1 MRYLCWLG
9 CFFLSLV
16 VSISA
21 KTVNESARE
30 IPIIADADIVI
41 VGGSTAAISAALEAA
56 KQGAKVF
63 VAAPRPYLGE
73 DLCATGRLW
82 LEPGRT
88 PQSDLEKRLFAPPAQ
103 PLGKSLPYQY
113 ATSIPSAAKHPD
125 TTPPSRLSD
134 GKCSSASS
142 ESVQYDGDVT
152 ITLTLDRP
160 QQVLRLVIL
169 AYQRTDDFDVQSVR
183 VSASEDQSQWKVV
196 AELSNRKLDQ
206 GNFEQQPVEI
216 SWQADQTLPRFI
228 RLNIRKSPAASRI
241 LLGEILVES
250 PVQQSDSSS
259 NASPAMVR
267 PMQIK
272 YTLESALLDSGV
284 RFLYSSLAT
293 DCLQDDQGRIAGV
306 VLANP
311 SGRQAVR
318 AKLVIDA
325 TIRGDLA
332 RASGATAA
340 TYPSGPQEFQRVV
353 IHGGG
358 TAPPPNLQVR
368 TIDTA
373 VPDQRNPGKFYT
385 AYQYSLS
392 LPMTDGS
399 LGSFAAVEQL
409 ARDKTFSPAAV
420 ESSEVLFQIPPDP
433 IACKARLDG
442 NWPGVEQ
449 LNLATLQ
456 PSGLDGLWLL
466 GPAADISRKAA
477 AEMIEPLNSLR
488 LGRRVGQSAAQS
500 VAGQPLPKSASL
512 RGSPRPDSVPGDT
525 REDLSSTALR
535 QTDSQ
540 KLAAQARSLPVWG
553 EYDVVVVGGG
563 TGGAPAGISAARH
576 GAKTLVIEYLHTLGG
591 VGTVG
596 LINKY
601 YHGNRVGFTA
611 EIDKGIEEFGPDA
624 VRSDGWNVEWKSEW
638 YRKELRKAGAE
649 LWYGVLGAGSVVE
662 DGRVRGVVVAST
674 RGRGVVLA
682 RVVIDSTGSGAIAAS
697 AGAAVDASGAE
708 HVAVQGTGLPPKALG
723 AGYTNTDFTFI
734 DDLDV
739 MDISSSFSIAR
750 EKYKD
755 AWDLGQLIDTRER
768 QRIIGDFVITPLDI
782 WNHRTYP
789 DTITVARSNFDTH
802 GFTIHPVFL
811 IRQPDLLDIDVDV
824 PYRALLPRGLDGIL
838 VTGLGVSAHRDAMP
852 VIRMQANIQNQG
864 YAMGLAATMLAKD
877 NLPTRKL
884 DIKALQKQLITVG
897 ILPERVLTDADSF
910 PLPKDKIVFAVST
923 VVTNY
928 DGIQIL
934 LADPDTALPLLRDA
948 YEKTDN
954 PKAKWV
960 YAQILGMFG
969 DSTGSPTLI
978 AEIAA
983 RPWDKGWRYTG
994 MGQFGMSLSE
1004 LDSLIIALGR
1014 TRDPKALPILLDKA
1028 RLLTPDS
1035 EFSHFRA
1042 ISVALETL
1050 SDPKAAPVLAELLQK
1065 PGMTGHAWTDLTAVR
1080 KTIAPSST
1088 DTTARNCSLS
1098 ELLLARA
1105 LFRCGDVEGLGAAI
1119 LRQYARDSRG
1129 VYARHARAIL
1139 EEKPA
1144 IRRPFSG

>member
-1 MRYLCWLG
+1 MRSFHWIVL
-9 CFFLSLV
+9 FSLLL
-16 VSISA
+16 SISVFG
-21 KTVNESARE
+21 KTINESARE
-30 IPIIADADIVI
+30 IPVIADTDIVI
-41 VGGSTAAISAALEAA
+41 VGGSTAAVSAALEAT
-56 KQGAKVF
+56 KHGAKVF
-63 VAAPRPYLGE
+63 LVAPRPYLGE

-82 LEPGRT
+82 LESGHT

-103 PLGKSLPYQY
+103 PLGPSLPFQY
-113 ATSIPSAAKHPD
+113 TTSITSSSKHPD
-125 TTPPSRLSD
+125 TKTPSRLSD
-134 GKCSSASS
+134 GKASSASN

-152 ITLTLDRP
+152 ITLTLDKP
-160 QQVLRLVIL
+160 QPVSRLAVL
-169 AYQRTDDFDVQSVR
+169 AYQRTNDFDVQSVK
-183 VSASEDQSQWKVV
+183 VYVSEDPSQWKPV
-196 AELSNRKLDQ
+196 AELTNGKLEQ
-206 GNFEQQPVEI
+206 GNFEQQPIELVWRAE
-216 SWQADQTLPRFI
+216 QTIPRYI
-228 RLNIRKSPAASRI
+228 RLDIRKSSAASRI
-241 LLGEILVES
+241 LLGEVILES
-250 PVQQSDSSS
+250 PAQKSESSS
-259 NASPAMVR
+259 NASPVMVR

-272 YTLESALLDSGV
+272 YTLESALLDAGV
-284 RFLYSSLAT
+284 QFFYCSFAT
-293 DCLQDDQGRIAGV
+293 DCLIDNQGRIAGV

-325 TIRGDLA
+325 TARGDLA

-340 TYPSGPQEFQRVV
+340 TYPSGSQEFQRVV
-353 IHGGG
+353 VHGNGERPLPG
-358 TAPPPNLQVR
+358 MKVR

-373 VPDQRNPGKFYT
+373 VPDQRNPGKFYI

-399 LGSFAAVEQL
+399 LDSFAAAEQL

-420 ESSEVLFQIPPDP
+420 EGSEILFQIPPDP
-433 IACKARLDG
+433 ITCKARLVGD
-442 NWPGVEQ
+442 WPGVDQ
-449 LNLATLQ
+449 LNLAVLQ

-477 AEMIEPLNSLR
+477 SVMIEPLNCLR
-488 LGRRVGQSAAQS
+488 LGRRVGQSAVRS
-500 VAGQPLPKSASL
+500 IAGQPFPKSAAL
-512 RGSPRPDSVPGDT
+512 RGSPNPDSVLGDT
-525 REDLSSTALR
+525 REDLSATALR
-535 QTDSQ
+535 KTDSQ
-540 KLAAQARSLPVWG
+540 KLAALARSLPVLG

-576 GAKTLVIEYLHTLGG
+576 RAKTLVLEYLHGLGG
-591 VGTVG
+591 ISTVG

-611 EIDKGIEEFGPDA
+611 EIDKGLEQFGPDA
-624 VRSDGWNVEWKSEW
+624 NRSDGWNVEWKSEW

-649 LWYGVLGAGSVVE
+649 LWYGVLGSGAVVE
-662 DGRVRGVVVAST
+662 NSRVIGVVVAST

-682 RVVIDSTGSGAIAAS
+682 KVVIDATGSGAIAAS
-697 AGAAVDASGAE
+697 AGAVIDSSGAE
-708 HVAVQGTGLPPKALG
+708 HVAVQGAGLPPKALG
-723 AGYTNTDFTFI
+723 AGYTNTDFSFM
-734 DDLDV
+734 DNLDIL
-739 MDISSSFSIAR
+739 DISSSFAIAR
-750 EKYKD
+750 EKFKD
-755 AWDLGQLIDTRER
+755 AWDLGQILDTRER
-768 QRIIGDFVITPLDI
+768 QRIIGDFIITPLDI

-824 PYRALLPRGLDGIL
+824 PYRALLPRNLDGIL

-852 VIRMQANIQNQG
+852 VIRMQPDIQNQG
-864 YAMGLAATMLAKD
+864 YAMGLAAAMLAKD

-884 DIKALQKQLITVG
+884 DIRALQKELIKVG
-897 ILPERVLTDADSF
+897 ILPERVLTDSDSF
-910 PLPKDKIVFAVST
+910 PLPKEKVVAAIST

-928 DGIQIL
+928 DNIQVL

-969 DSTGSPTLI
+969 DATGSPTLI

-983 RPWDKGWRYTG
+983 RPWDKGWHYTG

-1014 TRDPKALPILLDKA
+1014 TRDPKAVSILLDKA
-1028 RLLTPDS
+1028 RMLNADS

-1042 ISVALETL
+1042 IAIALETL
-1050 SDPKAAPVLAELLQK
+1050 ADPKAAPMLAELLRK
-1065 PGMTGHAWTDLTAVR
+1065 PGMTGHAWTDLAAVR

-1088 DTTARNCSLS
+1088 DTTARNRSLS

-1105 LFRCGDVEGLGAAI
+1105 LFRCGDAEGLGKEI
-1119 LRQYARDSRG
+1119 LRRYAQDSRG
-1129 VYARHARAIL
+1129 IYARHARSVL
-1139 EEKPA
+1139 EEKPSH
-1144 IRRPFSG
+1144 RRPFSG